1 MDPVLDVDWIE
12 RWRALVAARDAT
24 VGPRDLAYWDDR
36 ASRYDLSLSG
46 RHEPVVEI
54 VEPWLTPDTT
64 VIDVGAG
71 TGRYSVALAARV
83 RHVLAVEPSHG
94 MRAQIPDLPNLTVL
108 GVGWPPAEVPVADL
122 VLCVNMLYPIADI
135 APVVTALDRAAR
147 ERVFVFLRDTES
159 RHPADIVAG
168 GAREPLLRH
177 GFLVLRQLGIAPDVT
192 LYEYGSTYRFANLD
206 AALTDCRKRGGARWD
221 ERAGRALLEERLAET
236 DSGDVEFDSGRV
248 VAGVLH
254 WSPRQQG

>member
-1 MDPVLDVDWIE
+1 VLDVDWIE
-12 RWRALVAARDAT
+12 QWRILVAARDAT
-24 VGPRDLAYWDDR
+24 VGPRDMAYWDDR

-71 TGRYSVALAARV
+71 TGRYSAELATRV
-83 RHVLAVEPSHG
+83 RHVLAVEPSRG
-94 MRAQIPDLPNLTVL
+94 MRARIPNLPNLTVL
-108 GVGWPPAEVPVADL
+108 DECWPPAEVPEADL

-135 APVVTALDRAAR
+135 ASVVRAMDRAAR
-147 ERVFVFLRDTES
+147 ERVFIFLRDTES

-177 GFLVLRQLGIAPDVT
+177 AFLVLRQLDIAPDVR
-192 LYEYGSTYRFANLD
+192 LYEYRSTYRFANLD
-206 AALTDCRKRGGARWD
+206 AALADCRKRGGSRWD
-221 ERAGRALLEERLAET
+221 ERAGRELLDARLVET
-236 DSGDVEFDSGRV
+236 ATGEVEFDSGRV

-254 WSPRQQG
+254 WRPRQQR